1 MFITKTKSGCKLCKK
16 RVVNDIG
23 LGDTESI
30 DKEYRGESTTGSMIK
45 GGAMK
50 AAQMMSP
57 GGQLLKMIPG
67 MKTDEDPTGALL
79 APFTFGASMI
89 PGMIPDS
96 VMNPVKG
103 ITSKV
108 GIDLNPAAMA
118 LAPLTFGA
126 SMLPG
131 VSQIIGKISNMFSG
145 LFKKATHMGD
155 CMKWWSDSNI
165 KSMVESI
172 QPIPFSFEDYMMKN
186 FPQFLRQYQI
196 KQADGSWASVGVDRL
211 LSIRSRKDT
220 IADIYVGLIRSHSEI
235 IQAECATQPN
245 VIAQQGS
252 SGINRSDVDRAW
264 AEFKEYARQKEYST
278 IAERVDRL
286 VAPYKVKETWGAIVK
301 SRNANLIVPTEH
313 GSQLR
318 MPDNVIGVSR
328 GALVMTLKTPQG
340 QPTPIRK

>member
-45 GGAMK
+45 SGTMTV
-50 AAQMMSP
+50 AQMMSP

-79 APFTFGASMI
+79 APMTFGASMI

-131 VSQIIGKISNMFSG
+131 VSQIIGKISHMFSG

-155 CMKWWSDSNI
+155 CMKWWNDNNI
-165 KSMVESI
+165 RGMVGGI
-172 QPIPFSFEDYMMKN
+172 QPIPFDFYSYMMKE

-196 KQADGSWASVGVDRL
+196 KQADGTWASVGVDSL
-211 LSIRSRKDT
+211 LNTGNRRNR
-220 IADIYVGLIRSHSEI
+220 IASEYVWLVRENPQIM
-235 IQAECATQPN
+235 QAVCATQPN

-252 SGINRSDVDRAW
+252 SGISEREVSDMV
-264 AEFKEYARQKEYST
+264 EQMKEYAKQKEYST
-278 IAERVDRL
+278 IAAQVDKL
-286 VAPYKVKETWGAIVK
+286 VAPFKVKETWGAIVK
-301 SRNANLIVPTEH
+301 SRNVNLVVPTEH

-318 MPDNVIGVSR
+318 MPENIIGVSR